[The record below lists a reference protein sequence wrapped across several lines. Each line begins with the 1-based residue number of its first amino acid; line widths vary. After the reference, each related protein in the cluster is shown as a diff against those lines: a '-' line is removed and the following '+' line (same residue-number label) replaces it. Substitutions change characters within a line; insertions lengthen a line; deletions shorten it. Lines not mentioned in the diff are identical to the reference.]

1 MREVGTARR
10 LSAGFGR
17 WLLAL
22 TALVIVAGPPTLMA
36 LGARDPIRV
45 LDFSVPGVSIVYLG
59 SLVIAMMLL
68 IDPPAPYPSVH
79 RTPMLVRSLIVA
91 SGWGLQISLVFL
103 LGDSENRLPDMVRR
117 DPVTG
122 EIDYGATVP
131 AGLWMVGGL
140 GTSVVVLAGCFF
152 AVLITGRT
160 VIFGARGVDEGP
172 AGRAVPR
179 DIGDPDRP

>member
-45 LDFSVPGVSIVYLG
+45 LDFTVPGVSIVYLG

-68 IDPPAPYPSVH
+68 IDSPAPYPSVH

-160 VIFGARGVDEGP
+160 VIGARGVDEGT
-172 AGRAVPR
+172 AGRAISR
-179 DIGDPDRP
+179 GIGDPDRP